1 MDSAELLDFCRSG
14 LARFKCPKYITFVD
28 DYPKTV
34 TGKIKKFELKNDCTK
49 TFPELLK
56 EI

>member
-14 LARFKCPKYITFVD
+14 LARFKCPKYIAFVD

-34 TGKIKKFELKNDCTK
+34 TGKIKKFELKNECTK
-49 TFPELLK
+49 TFPELLQ